1 MRAPQVINAAE
12 GNITGNVGLYVCAI
26 VAERVSCS
34 ALIQCANDAPGE
46 IQLIGQGD
54 FTAVVMVPE
63 NDQLVSPDRKELV
76 QQLLVHQQ
84 LIEKFMEIAP
94 VLPVKFA
101 TLAPNRESVELGLE
115 VGREKF
121 STAFNRL
128 SGKVQFEV
136 IVTWDVDEVF
146 AEIAKEPA
154 VVKLKADLAAMPES
168 YGTVSLEQLGKLVK
182 ETLELRRAE
191 IGKILLDALVLVGVD
206 NVVNPILDDS
216 IILNLALLVD
226 AKSADAFD
234 RCLDELDSAYHGA
247 LTLRCVGPL
256 PPHSFATVEI
266 TYLEPAKVAQACDV
280 LELDVARSTEEVRSA
295 YHRLAKKSHP
305 DIAPDVGVGE
315 TASLSMTVLNDAY
328 KTLLSFVGAGGS
340 VVVSVQRQ
348 EAAYAADMASS
359 AG

>member
-1 MRAPQVINAAE
+1 VRAPQVINAAE

>member
-1 MRAPQVINAAE
+1 VINAAE

>member
-1 MRAPQVINAAE
+1 VRAPQVIHAAE
-12 GNITGNVGLYVCAI
+12 ENMSGNVVLCVCAI

-46 IQLIGQGD
+46 IQLIGHGD
-54 FTAVVMVPE
+54 FTAVVMVLE
-63 NDQLVSPDRKELV
+63 KDQLVSPDRKELM
-76 QQLLVHQQ
+76 QRLLVHQQ

-115 VGREKF
+115 VGSEKF
-121 STAFNRL
+121 SAAFNSL

-136 IVTWDVDEVF
+136 IVTWDVAEVF

-154 VVKLKADLAAMPES
+154 VAKLKVDLAAMPES
-168 YGTVSLEQLGKLVK
+168 YGSVNLEPLGKLVK
-182 ETLELRRAE
+182 ETLGLRRAE
-191 IGKILLDALVLVGVD
+191 TGKVLLDALVQVCVD
-206 NVVNPILDDS
+206 NVVNPILNDS

-226 AKSADAFD
+226 AKNADAFD
-234 RCLDELDSAYHGA
+234 RCLDELDSTYHGA
-247 LTLRCVGPL
+247 LTFRCVGPL

-266 TYLEPAKVAQACDV
+266 TYLEPAKVTEACDI

-295 YHRLAKKSHP
+295 YHRLARKSHP
-305 DIAPDVGVGE
+305 DIAPDVAVGE
-315 TASLSMTVLNDAY
+315 AASVSMAALTDAY

-340 VVVSVQRQ
+340 VVVTVQRQ
-348 EAAYAADMASS
+348 EVSYAADITSS

>member
-121 STAFNRL
+121 SAAFNRL

>member
-1 MRAPQVINAAE
+1 VSVPQMINAAE
-12 GNITGNVGLYVCAI
+12 ENITGNVGLYVCAI
-26 VAERVSCS
+26 VAERVSCG
-34 ALIQCANDAPGE
+34 ALIQCAHDAPGE

-54 FTAVVMVPE
+54 FTAVAIVPE
-63 NDQLVSPDRKELV
+63 NDQLVSQDRKELV

-101 TLAPNRESVELGLE
+101 TFAPNRESVELGLE

-121 STAFNRL
+121 SAAFNSL
-128 SGKVQFEV
+128 SGKVQFEI
-136 IVTWDVDEVF
+136 IVTWDVAKVF

-154 VVKLKADLAAMPES
+154 ILKLKADLAAMPELD
-168 YGTVSLEQLGKLVK
+168 GPVSLEPLGKLVK
-182 ETLELRRAE
+182 ETLELQRAE
-191 IGKILLDALVLVGVD
+191 IGKFLLDALVQVGVD

-226 AKSADAFD
+226 TKSADAFD
-234 RCLDELDSAYHGA
+234 RCLDELDSTYHGA
-247 LTLRCVGPL
+247 LTFRCVGPL

-266 TYLEPAKVAQACDV
+266 TYLEPANVAQACGI
-280 LELDVARSTEEVRSA
+280 LELDAARSTDEVRSA
-295 YHRLAKKSHP
+295 YHRLARKSHP
-305 DIAPDVGVGE
+305 DIAPNLAVDE
-315 TASLSMTVLNDAY
+315 TASVSMTVLNDAY

-348 EAAYAADMASS
+348 EAAYAADIASS